1 MDVEMEFVLDKLASR
16 YLDTDKVLRMFIN
29 GDRLEFDKL
38 ESYVGPMLATAVV
51 NQAAIMAYILKK
63 EGHKGFPADV
73 SVMQKVEDEG
83 GDE

>member
-1 MDVEMEFVLDKLASR
+1 MDPEMEFVLDKIASR

-38 ESYVGPMLATAVV
+38 ESYVGPMLATIVV
-51 NQAAIMAYILKK
+51 NQAAIMVYILKK
-63 EGHKGFPADV
+63 EGHKGFPAEV

>member
-1 MDVEMEFVLDKLASR
+1 MDPEMEFVLDKIANR
-16 YLDTDKVLRMFIN
+16 YLDTDKVLRMFIK
-29 GDRLEFDKL
+29 GDKLEFDKL
-38 ESYVGPMLATAVV
+38 ESYVGPMLATVVV
-51 NQAAIMAYILKK
+51 NQAAIIAYILKK

>member
-1 MDVEMEFVLDKLASR
+1 MDPEMEFVLNKLSDR

-29 GDRLEFDKL
+29 NDRLEFENL
-38 ESYVGPMLATAVV
+38 EGYVGPMLATVVV

-63 EGHKGFPADV
+63 EGHKGFPAEV
-73 SVMQKVEDEG
+73 SVIRKEEEG